1 MTNVKG
7 SSVYRE
13 NIVTSMLLTISTLVL
28 SIAVTSMK
36 TFLVVAEI
44 FEWLPLMIGGREQTV
59 FLES

>member
-28 SIAVTSMK
+28 SIAVISMK

-59 FLES
+59 LLES